1 MSSGGEEH
9 KEQNLKDHTEKRV
22 CLWVCVCGGGVETSP
37 GLDAC
42 KGFWVHRFASHWIRE
57 RERFNEEVI
66 RIVKSWR
73 KIKEQKNQEKPLE
86 L

>member
-42 KGFWVHRFASHWIRE
+42 KGF
-57 RERFNEEVI
+57 
-66 RIVKSWR
+66 
-73 KIKEQKNQEKPLE
+73 
-86 L
+86 